1 MQIIEGKVSIEAVM
15 ESGFRTVNSIWINKN
30 KRRDRFRKI
39 LAAAKK
45 QKIEVKFVSGDQ
57 LAEHAT
63 GKSHGGI
70 LAFVSAREFLPAEEM
85 IRGKENGF
93 IAMIDGIEDPYNFG
107 FAVRSLYASG
117 CDGLIVRPRNW
128 MDSTTIVARSSAGAT
143 ERIPMAVMET
153 AEDAAE
159 FFQSQGYEVF
169 ATSNRDAEDLYEVD
183 LTGKVF
189 LFIGGEKRGVTRS
202 FLNHC
207 DRLLRIPYG
216 REFAQSIS
224 AEAAA
229 AVIGFEISRQRRVK
243 VK

>member
-1 MQIIEGKVSIEAVM
+1 MQIIEGKVSIEAVL
-15 ESGFRTVNSIWINKN
+15 EAEFRTVDAIWINKN

-39 LAAAKK
+39 LSTAKK
-45 QKIEVKFVSGDQ
+45 KKITVKFVTGDQ

-70 LAFVSAREFLPAEEM
+70 IAFVSAREFMPAEEL
-85 IRGKENGF
+85 IRDKENGF

-107 FAVRSLYASG
+107 FAVRSLYAAG

-143 ERIPMAVMET
+143 ERIPMAVIET
-153 AEDAAE
+153 AEEAAA
-159 FFQSQGYEVF
+159 FFQAHGYEVF

-183 LTGKVF
+183 MTGKVF
-189 LFIGGEKRGVTRS
+189 LFIGGEKRGITRS
-202 FLNHC
+202 FLSHC
-207 DRLLRIPYG
+207 DRLVRIPYG
-216 REFAQSIS
+216 RDFAQSIS

-229 AVIGFEISRQRRVK
+229 AVIGFEISRQRRGK